1 MVAPTPPSPPKGKD
15 IGISPFPPPPPSA
28 SNLVIANNTNFAR
41 NQDNTTLYS
50 RETSIKVETEDP
62 IADTT
67 TATTKPRAGPEPDA
81 YGVANGDEDDM
92 PRPRPQPVKR
102 EADIHLILTPP
113 QRLDFTR
120 LSDEIQVKVFEHITK
135 ATKFLDHPKAQV
147 GRVQIWNYA
156 PAVKAAREA
165 QETEEDDMYSGDPQP
180 GEIQGDAQKKAPK
193 PIKIDVDSVEATV
206 SSMSVLRDEQNAYF
220 AKWKS
225 TFNKRFADLIV
236 TNQSNFSGGPP
247 RQGQGAPRG
256 GAMAGSRVQQPGMFQ
271 YWSHLCKFLREVA
284 QRGPVHHIL
293 WRFWLEPLSSRS
305 LILFNTD
312 LALTMN
318 PYSKHGQRLS
328 GRPESHPTISAN

>member
-1 MVAPTPPSPPKGKD
+1 MATPTPPSPPKGKD
-15 IGISPFPPPPPSA
+15 IGIKPFPPPPSA
-28 SNLVIANNTNFAR
+28 SSLINANNTNFAR
-41 NQDNTTLYS
+41 NQDNTTSYR
-50 RETSIKVETEDP
+50 REIGLKVDTETT

-67 TATTKPRAGPEPDA
+67 TATTKPRAGPDPDA
-81 YGVANGDEDDM
+81 NGVANGDEDDM

-102 EADIHLILTPP
+102 EADIDLILTPP
-113 QRLDFTR
+113 QRLDLTR

-165 QETEEDDMYSGDPQP
+165 QETEDDDIYSAEPQP
-180 GEIQGDAQKKAPK
+180 EDTQGEAQKKQPK

-206 SSMSVLRDEQNAYF
+206 SSMSILRDEQNAYF
-220 AKWKS
+220 SKWKT

-256 GAMAGSRVQQPGMFQ
+256 GAMAGGRVQQPGMFQ
-271 YWSHLCKFLREVA
+271 AW
-284 QRGPVHHIL
+284 PHI
-293 WRFWLEPLSSRS
+293 
-305 LILFNTD
+305 
-312 LALTMN
+312 
-318 PYSKHGQRLS
+318 
-328 GRPESHPTISAN
+328 